1 MTETN
6 SDRNRTILNLEFSVT
21 HHTSP
26 HISKRSQAL
35 SHWCSPPRE
44 REREGG
50 RGQKGE
56 GGERIRCLEEVDFL
70 EFSGCSFFS

>member
-6 SDRNRTILNLEFSVT
+6 SDRDGAILNLEFSVT

-26 HISKRSQAL
+26 HISKPSQAL

-44 REREGG
+44 RERGG

-56 GGERIRCLEEVDFL
+56 GGEGIQCLQEVDFL
-70 EFSGCSFFS
+70 EFSGCSLFS